1 MTFPPQ
7 NSREQ
12 PFVPI
17 IAFDSQKQMMLDSGV
32 FTKDGHGLDTRYQ
45 TRGSSVD
52 YGDNFKAVH
61 GPSQH
66 IEHPFREEI
75 EELEYRPW
83 QFDLS
88 GVEAAEVV
96 KSKDRIDEGVW
107 IGTEEDLTTLV
118 KRINDENIHEIAID
132 LEAHSHRTFAG
143 FVCLMQLSIRHCEG
157 ANKMSDKEVNNISTS
172 HDFLIDALSLRH
184 AISTSLGPILANPD
198 IVKVMH
204 GADSDIP
211 WLQRDFGC
219 YVINLFDTGRA
230 SRALSKPSAGLAY
243 LLRKYVKVNADK
255 SNQLADW
262 RRRPL
267 PEDMREYAVSDTRY
281 LLDIYDQL
289 RLELENHSSVDVS
302 IKSVLD
308 RSKDVCLIRYDKEAF
323 RPLGYKFIMDGGKRS
338 RAKKG
343 LATYLKGGHEVTSD
357 LSLEQEAALRSL
369 YDWRDHTA
377 RKEDESVQYV
387 WYVLLVFLLV
397 MGRIFTEI
405 TQLMFISPSVLM
417 LPCCE

>member
-1 MTFPPQ
+1 
-7 NSREQ
+7 
-12 PFVPI
+12 
-17 IAFDSQKQMMLDSGV
+17 MMLDSGV

-45 TRGSSVD
+45 TRNSSAD
-52 YGDNFKAVH
+52 YGDNNFKAVH

-66 IEHPFREEI
+66 IDHPFREEI

-96 KSKDRIDEGVW
+96 KSKDVTDEGVW
-107 IGTEEDLTTLV
+107 IGTEEDLAALV
-118 KRINDENIHEIAID
+118 KRIRDENIREIAID

-143 FVCLMQLSIRHCEG
+143 FVCLMQLSIRRCEG
-157 ANKMSDKEVNNISTS
+157 AKNTSDDEENNILTS

-184 AISTSLGPILANPD
+184 AISSSLGPILANPD

-230 SRALSKPSAGLAY
+230 SRALKFPSAGLAY

-267 PEDMREYAVSDTRY
+267 PEDMRQYAVSDTRY

-289 RLELENHSSVDVS
+289 RLELENHSSTDVS

-308 RSKDVCLIRYDKEAF
+308 MSKDVCLIRYDKEAF
-323 RPLGYKFIMDGGKRS
+323 RPLGYKFIMDGGKRG

-357 LSLEQEAALRSL
+357 LSSEQEASLRSL
-369 YDWRDHTA
+369 YDWRDQTA

-387 WYVLLVFLLV
+387 W
-397 MGRIFTEI
+397 
-405 TQLMFISPSVLM
+405 
-417 LPCCE
+417 